1 MADYAGWM
9 EESGFQSACPIAT
22 TLLET
27 APRSSAISDAGEP
40 GARGRLGEFNKRSL
54 HDWLILAGQI
64 FALLYGV
71 AHLWIFLA
79 Y

>member
-1 MADYAGWM
+1 MRAA
-9 EESGFQSACPIAT
+9 FA
-22 TLLET
+22 LLISLTIET
-27 APRSSAISDAGEP
+27 
-40 GARGRLGEFNKRSL
+40 GARGTLGEFNKHSL